1 MAEPA
6 RKIARYEDLYN
17 IPENM
22 TGEIINGEIIVTPK
36 PAPRHARAA
45 VALGSKIPPR
55 YDFGEGGGPGGW
67 IILSEVEILF
77 GEDLLVPDWSGWK
90 KERFPGWPRDNWFST
105 APDWVCEI
113 LSPATA
119 ANDKIRKMDIYARF
133 EVRYCW
139 LVDFRDRTLEIFTL
153 WSGTWARIG
162 GFVGNDRVRAEP
174 FMEVELDLGSF
185 WVEESAEAA
194 SNPEG
199 RS

>member
-77 GEDLLVPDWSGWK
+77 GEDLLVPDWSG
-90 KERFPGWPRDNWFST
+90 RN
-105 APDWVCEI
+105 
-113 LSPATA
+113 L
-119 ANDKIRKMDIYARF
+119 
-133 EVRYCW
+133 
-139 LVDFRDRTLEIFTL
+139 
-153 WSGTWARIG
+153 
-162 GFVGNDRVRAEP
+162 
-174 FMEVELDLGSF
+174 
-185 WVEESAEAA
+185 
-194 SNPEG
+194 
-199 RS
+199 